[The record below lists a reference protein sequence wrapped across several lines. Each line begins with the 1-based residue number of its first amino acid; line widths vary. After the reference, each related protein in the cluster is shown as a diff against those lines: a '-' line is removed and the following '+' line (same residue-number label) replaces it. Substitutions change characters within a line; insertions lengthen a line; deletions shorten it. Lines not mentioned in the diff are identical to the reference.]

1 MTIGVIITL
10 CIILY
15 GILSLLAPKTLDK
28 LNMVHKDMED

>member
-1 MTIGVIITL
+1 MTIGVIITV

-28 LNMVHKDMED
+28 LNMVYKDEEE

>member
-1 MTIGVIITL
+1 MTIGLIITT

-28 LNMVHKDMED
+28 LNMVYKDEED